1 MKIAYLHGLEST
13 IDPKDP
19 KIIWL
24 NDNFTEVYSP
34 QINYKNPGEFDKI
47 LRNIKKMNPL
57 YIVGSS
63 MGGYFSYLIGSKLG
77 IKTILFNPAVIGR
90 SFEPVVNV
98 GGIKGAAHNVYFGK
112 SDKVIDGMEVRKYF
126 GSEGAGDFQYNY
138 YNGGHRVPADVFIE
152 AIKETSGI
160 TEIYNIEKRNTTMI
174 KKFDQFVD
182 EANELKKPTYAPHM
196 DSEEVF
202 FLWDQHF
209 DSRDGIEHG
218 IVNSGNK
225 DYSEFTFGKNINST
239 SFKYFKKDL
248 EKLANKNRWDFS
260 IDSDSLE
267 IYESEVTE
275 VKHHMVSGTSGR
287 TITTLDNRKY
297 ELKKPVK
304 GVKIGSFR
312 NETLPKGTIIHNL
325 PGGVF
330 AMHPELEDRFKLTYS
345 SQAPRW
351 NHTFG
356 VLVTSLPET
365 LEAIEDNSKV
375 LESTD
380 HSTQLNRI
388 NESEVVYNQFD
399 FEGMWAQKLGM
410 TREEY
415 VSHFATMSAGVDEAK
430 VKDASGKKFEV
441 KGVSF
446 TYTDSGRFYGVYL
459 YDVDKTSNVQ
469 WKAKLRSIPEAIE
482 FLKLHGISEDIPN
495 RYDENALDTICAE
508 LSAQGIKCEH
518 NADFDVS

>member
-47 LRNIKKMNPL
+47 LRHIKKMNPL

-98 GGIKGAAHNVYFGK
+98 GGIKGTAHNVYFGK

-138 YNGGHRVPADVFIE
+138 YNGGHRVPADVFIG

-160 TEIYNIEKRNTTMI
+160 TEIYNIENKSTTMI

-182 EANELKKPTYAPHM
+182 EANELKKPTYVPRM
-196 DSEEVF
+196 DSDDVF
-202 FLWDQHF
+202 FLWDQH
-209 DSRDGIEHG
+209 IEESV
-218 IVNSGNK
+218 VN
-225 DYSEFTFGKNINST
+225 EH
-239 SFKYFKKDL
+239 
-248 EKLANKNRWDFS
+248 
-260 IDSDSLE
+260 SLQ
-267 IYESEVTE
+267 T
-275 VKHHMVSGTSGR
+275 
-287 TITTLDNRKY
+287 
-297 ELKKPVK
+297 
-304 GVKIGSFR
+304 
-312 NETLPKGTIIHNL
+312 
-325 PGGVF
+325 
-330 AMHPELEDRFKLTYS
+330 
-345 SQAPRW
+345 
-351 NHTFG
+351 
-356 VLVTSLPET
+356 
-365 LEAIEDNSKV
+365 
-375 LESTD
+375 
-380 HSTQLNRI
+380 NRI
-388 NESEVVYNQFD
+388 NESETIYHKYD

-415 VSHFATMSAGVDEAK
+415 VAHFATMTVGVDEAK

-441 KGVSF
+441 KGISF
-446 TYTDSGRFYGVYL
+446 TYVEQTGKFYGAYL
-459 YDVDKTSNVQ
+459 FDVAKTSNVQ
-469 WKAKLRSIPEAIE
+469 WRQKLRSISEVTE
-482 FLKLHGISEDIPN
+482 FLKLHGISEEIPYKYN
-495 RYDENALDTICAE
+495 ENLLDTICAE
-508 LSAQGIKCEH
+508 LRTQGIECDH
-518 NADFDVS
+518 NDYFDVS

>member
-19 KIIWL
+19 KLIWL
-24 NDNFTEVYSP
+24 NDNFTEVYTP

-47 LRNIKKMNPL
+47 LRHIKKMNPL

-138 YNGGHRVPADVFIE
+138 YNGGHRVPVDVFIG

-160 TEIYNIEKRNTTMI
+160 TEIYNIENKSTTMI
-174 KKFDQFVD
+174 KKFEQFVE

-196 DSEEVF
+196 DSDDVF

-218 IVNSGNK
+218 IVKSGNK
-225 DYSEFTFGKNINST
+225 EYSQFEFGDNINST

-267 IYESEVTE
+267 IYES
-275 VKHHMVSGTSGR
+275 
-287 TITTLDNRKY
+287 
-297 ELKKPVK
+297 
-304 GVKIGSFR
+304 
-312 NETLPKGTIIHNL
+312 
-325 PGGVF
+325 
-330 AMHPELEDRFKLTYS
+330 
-345 SQAPRW
+345 
-351 NHTFG
+351 
-356 VLVTSLPET
+356 
-365 LEAIEDNSKV
+365 
-375 LESTD
+375 
-380 HSTQLNRI
+380 I

-415 VSHFATMSAGVDEAK
+415 VAHFATMTVGVDEAK

-441 KGVSF
+441 KGISF
-446 TYTDSGRFYGVYL
+446 TYVEQTGKFYGAYL
-459 YDVDKTSNVQ
+459 FDVAKTSNVKWRQ
-469 WKAKLRSIPEAIE
+469 KLRSISEVTE
-482 FLKLHGISEDIPN
+482 LLKLYGISNEIPYKYN
-495 RYDENALDTICAE
+495 ENELDTICAE
-508 LSAQGIKCEH
+508 LRTQGIECDH
-518 NADFDVS
+518 NDHFDVS

>member
-47 LRNIKKMNPL
+47 LRHIKKMNPL

-98 GGIKGAAHNVYFGK
+98 GGIKGTAHNVYFGK

-138 YNGGHRVPADVFIE
+138 YNGGHRVPADVFIG

-160 TEIYNIEKRNTTMI
+160 TEIYNIEKKSTTMI
-174 KKFDQFVD
+174 KKFDQFIE
-182 EANELKKPTYAPHM
+182 EANELKKPTYTPHM
-196 DSEEVF
+196 DSDDVF

-209 DSRDGIEHG
+209 DSRDGIEHA
-218 IVNSGNK
+218 IVRSGNK
-225 DYSEFTFGKNINST
+225 EYSQFEFGDNINPT

-267 IYESEVTE
+267 IYESFVTDSNE
-275 VKHHMVSGTSGR
+275 AINEGKAYKTVTDKDGNTFKPG
-287 TITTLDNRKY
+287 RKY
-297 ELKKPVK
+297 KTQYGIATFIKFSPNDK
-304 GVKIGSFR
+304 
-312 NETLPKGTIIHNL
+312 IIHLKSDEMGAVKTSVDN
-325 PGGVF
+325 
-330 AMHPELEDRFKLTYS
+330 ANKMELIEES
-345 SQAPRW
+345 VV
-351 NHTFG
+351 NEH
-356 VLVTSLPET
+356 SLQT
-365 LEAIEDNSKV
+365 
-375 LESTD
+375 
-380 HSTQLNRI
+380 NRI
-388 NESEVVYNQFD
+388 NESETIYHKYD

-415 VSHFATMSAGVDEAK
+415 VAHFATMTAGVDEAK
-430 VKDASGKKFEV
+430 VKDTAGKKFEV

-446 TYTDSGRFYGVYL
+446 TYTEQGGKFYGAYL
-459 YDVDKTSNVQ
+459 YDVAKTSNVQ
-469 WKAKLRSIPEAIE
+469 WRQKLRSISEVTE
-482 FLKLHGISEDIPN
+482 FLKLHGISEEIPY
-495 RYDENALDTICAE
+495 RYNENELDTICAE
-508 LSAQGIKCEH
+508 LRTQGIECDH
-518 NADFDVS
+518 NDYFDVS

>member
-19 KIIWL
+19 KLIWL
-24 NDNFTEVYSP
+24 NDNFTEVYTP

-47 LRNIKKMNPL
+47 LRHIKKMNPL

-138 YNGGHRVPADVFIE
+138 YNGGHRVPADVFIG

-160 TEIYNIEKRNTTMI
+160 TEIYNIENKSTTMI

-196 DSEEVF
+196 DSDDVF

-218 IVNSGNK
+218 IVKSGNK
-225 DYSEFTFGKNINST
+225 EYSQFEFGDNINST

-267 IYESEVTE
+267 IYES
-275 VKHHMVSGTSGR
+275 
-287 TITTLDNRKY
+287 
-297 ELKKPVK
+297 
-304 GVKIGSFR
+304 
-312 NETLPKGTIIHNL
+312 
-325 PGGVF
+325 
-330 AMHPELEDRFKLTYS
+330 
-345 SQAPRW
+345 
-351 NHTFG
+351 
-356 VLVTSLPET
+356 
-365 LEAIEDNSKV
+365 
-375 LESTD
+375 
-380 HSTQLNRI
+380 I

-415 VSHFATMSAGVDEAK
+415 VAHFATMTVGVDEAK

-441 KGVSF
+441 KGISF
-446 TYTDSGRFYGVYL
+446 TYTEQGGKFYGAYL
-459 YDVDKTSNVQ
+459 YDVAKTSNVQ
-469 WKAKLRSIPEAIE
+469 WRQKLRSISEVTE
-482 FLKLHGISEDIPN
+482 FLKLHGISEEIPY
-495 RYDENALDTICAE
+495 RYNENELDTICAE
-508 LSAQGIKCEH
+508 LRTQGIECDH
-518 NADFDVS
+518 NDYFDVS